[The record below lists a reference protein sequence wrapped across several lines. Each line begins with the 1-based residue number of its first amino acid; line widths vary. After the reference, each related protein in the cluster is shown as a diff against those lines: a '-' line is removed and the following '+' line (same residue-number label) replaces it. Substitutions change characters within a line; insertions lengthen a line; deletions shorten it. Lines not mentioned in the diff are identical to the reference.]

1 MTYAVVP
8 AAGRASRFGA
18 PKLLALVDGVPL
30 IDRTIRSLLDAGV
43 TRVVVVVAP
52 DSPLAA
58 PDSASRLIGHERVTC
73 VANESPDRGMLSSI
87 RVGLDAVA
95 FDASDDSVV
104 LVLPADMPF
113 VRSATIERVIEA
125 AMRTGVLVSPTFDGR
140 RGHPIALT
148 PAAARGVRA
157 AADGLTLSEALEP
170 YKPDRLELAVDDPG
184 IHRDVDRPSDLGT
197 PGDPPDYT

>member
-18 PKLLALVDGVPL
+18 PKLLAPIGGEPL

-43 TRVVVVVAP
+43 ARVVVVVAP

-58 PDSASRLIGHERVTC
+58 PDSASRLLADERVTC

-87 RVGLDAVA
+87 RVGLLAVA
-95 FDASDDSVV
+95 IDASDDSVV

-113 VRSATIERVIEA
+113 VRSATVARVIETA
-125 AMRTGVLVSPTFDGR
+125 GRMGVVVSPTFEGR

-148 PAAARGVRA
+148 PTAARGVRT
-157 AADGLTLSEALEP
+157 AADGITLSDALEP
-170 YKPDRLELAVDDPG
+170 FKSDRYELAVDDPG
-184 IHRDVDRPSDLGT
+184 IHRDVDRPADLAT